1 MLGGEWSRKV
11 NQCGSCPRKAHTVAG
26 EADTYST
33 NTHNNNGGGVSRP
46 EDNGSASS
54 EWENLQ
60 ACRRCG
66 SCPLMPVR
74 GLSSRGTKTGW
85 ASKGEKIMGAKTWGG
100 QQPAESG
107 NSQGAAVE
115 DGRWGGGAH
124 GQAGLCEVVWW
135 SKHLHGR

>member
-1 MLGGEWSRKV
+1 
-11 NQCGSCPRKAHTVAG
+11 
-26 EADTYST
+26 
-33 NTHNNNGGGVSRP
+33 
-46 EDNGSASS
+46 
-54 EWENLQ
+54 
-60 ACRRCG
+60 
-66 SCPLMPVR
+66 MPVR
-74 GLSSRGTKTGW
+74 GLSSRGTTTGW

-115 DGRWGGGAH
+115 DGMWGGGAQ

>member
-1 MLGGEWSRKV
+1 
-11 NQCGSCPRKAHTVAG
+11 
-26 EADTYST
+26 
-33 NTHNNNGGGVSRP
+33 
-46 EDNGSASS
+46 
-54 EWENLQ
+54 
-60 ACRRCG
+60 
-66 SCPLMPVR
+66 MPVR

-115 DGRWGGGAH
+115 DGRWGGGAQ

>member
-1 MLGGEWSRKV
+1 MAPALEKLTLWLER
-11 NQCGSCPRKAHTVAG
+11 QTCTQLIHTIITV
-26 EADTYST
+26 EAL
-33 NTHNNNGGGVSRP
+33 SRP

-54 EWENLQ
+54 KWENLQ
-60 ACRRCG
+60 ACGRCG
-66 SCPLMPVR
+66 SCPLTPVR

-107 NSQGAAVE
+107 NSQGAAVQ
-115 DGRWGGGAH
+115 DGRWGWGAQ

-135 SKHLHGR
+135 SEHLHGR

>member
-1 MLGGEWSRKV
+1 MAPALEKLTLWLER
-11 NQCGSCPRKAHTVAG
+11 QTCTQLI
-26 EADTYST
+26 
-33 NTHNNNGGGVSRP
+33 HNNSGVGVIRP
-46 EDNGSASS
+46 ENSGSVSS

-60 ACRRCG
+60 DCGRCG
-66 SCPLMPVR
+66 SCPLMAVR

-85 ASKGEKIMGAKTWGG
+85 ASKREKIMGAKTWGG

-115 DGRWGGGAH
+115 DGRWGGGAQ

-135 SKHLHGR
+135 SKHLHRR